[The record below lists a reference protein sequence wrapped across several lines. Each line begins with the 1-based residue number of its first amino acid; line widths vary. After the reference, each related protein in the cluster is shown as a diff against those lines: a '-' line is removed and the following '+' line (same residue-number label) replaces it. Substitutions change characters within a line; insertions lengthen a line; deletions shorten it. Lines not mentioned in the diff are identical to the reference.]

1 MGWIMS
7 NPNDFV
13 LTAILRGYIELTDIN
28 QARMISMRLEENGI
42 CFASGKTLFDV
53 IEERPKIAVFPK
65 YIKLVSVSEHL
76 QDYTNGRLHMG
87 DFVICW
93 ISPPTTAYGASIRS
107 LEKAALRLF
116 RGGI

>member
-1 MGWIMS
+1 MS

-65 YIKLVSVSEHL
+65 YIQLVSVSEHL

-87 DFVICW
+87 DLVICW
-93 ISPPTTAYGASIRS
+93 INGPSNKVSCGWKTH
-107 LEKAALRLF
+107 E
-116 RGGI
+116 